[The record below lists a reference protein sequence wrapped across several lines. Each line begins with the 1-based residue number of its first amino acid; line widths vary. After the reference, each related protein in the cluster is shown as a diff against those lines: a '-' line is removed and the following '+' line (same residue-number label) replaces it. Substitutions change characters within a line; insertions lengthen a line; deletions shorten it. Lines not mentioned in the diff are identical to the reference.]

1 MFEIGEER
9 MKGREKLQKDRKFM
23 RDCLEKDEKL
33 NWITNTI
40 LLVVNVPVGIF
51 TLYSVFKP
59 VLSAD
64 SFMSLAFVLI
74 VFNYGIYYLR
84 DYSARTLNK
93 ITVSLITSELRE
105 KEKDTKWEVF
115 LLNFIS
121 EDKKSLERF
130 QAVLKDIMEEEGTKE
145 DDK

>member
-9 MKGREKLQKDRKFM
+9 IKDREKLQKDRKFM
-23 RDCLEKDEKL
+23 RDCLNKDSKL
-33 NWITNTI
+33 NLITQI
-40 LLVVNVPVGIF
+40 VLLIVNLPVGIF
-51 TLYSVFKP
+51 AIYSVFKP
-59 VLSAD
+59 VLSPY
-64 SFMSLAFVLI
+64 SFMAVAFCLVA
-74 VFNYGIYYLR
+74 FNYGIYYLR
-84 DYSARTLNK
+84 DDSARTLNA
-93 ITVSLITSELRE
+93 IMTSLIISELKE